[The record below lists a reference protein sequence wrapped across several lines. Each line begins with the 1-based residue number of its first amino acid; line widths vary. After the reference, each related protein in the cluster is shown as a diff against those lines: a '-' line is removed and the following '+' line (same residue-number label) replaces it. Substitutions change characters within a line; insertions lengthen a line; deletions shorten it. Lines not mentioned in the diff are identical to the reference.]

1 LGSGRLIEQ
10 PGAHGRRSVIANE
23 PQLRAGRTTA
33 VPHVELDEGTGF
45 EMTVATQGH
54 QHVARDVADALAVVR
69 AHGLRL
75 TRARRLVLEAL
86 FAVDRPVRAEEI
98 AAGPDGLL
106 PASDL
111 ASVYR
116 NLEALERIG
125 LVRHI
130 HFGHGAGLYELARA
144 QRYEYALCERC
155 RTVTAVA
162 AAELDPVRRL
172 LEQQLGI
179 EPHFTHFPIVG
190 LCRGCRRADD
200 DPAQERRNGHAH
212 P

>member
-1 LGSGRLIEQ
+1 
-10 PGAHGRRSVIANE
+10 
-23 PQLRAGRTTA
+23 
-33 VPHVELDEGTGF
+33 
-45 EMTVATQGH
+45 MTVATQGH
-54 QHVARDVADALAVVR
+54 QHVAHDVADALAVVR
-69 AHGLRL
+69 LHGLRL
-75 TRARRLVLEAL
+75 TRVRRLVLEAL

-98 AAGPDGLL
+98 AAGLDGLL

-162 AAELDPVRRL
+162 AVELDPVRRL

-190 LCRGCRRADD
+190 LCRRCRRAGDD
-200 DPAQERRNGHAH
+200 LAQERRNGHAH

>member
-1 LGSGRLIEQ
+1 
-10 PGAHGRRSVIANE
+10 
-23 PQLRAGRTTA
+23 LRAGRTTA

-75 TRARRLVLEAL
+75 TRARRLVVEAL

-125 LVRHI
+125 
-130 HFGHGAGLYELARA
+130 LARA

>member
-1 LGSGRLIEQ
+1 MNRNCGSGEQ
-10 PGAHGRRSVIANE
+10 QP
-23 PQLRAGRTTA
+23 L
-33 VPHVELDEGTGF
+33 PHAELDEGTGF

-75 TRARRLVLEAL
+75 TGARRLVLEAL

-98 AAGPDGLL
+98 AAGLDGAL

-125 LVRHI
+125 LVRHV

-144 QRYEYALCERC
+144 RRDEYALCERC
-155 RTVTAVA
+155 GTVTAVP

-172 LEQQLGI
+172 LEWQLGI
-179 EPHFTHFPIVG
+179 EPHFVHFPIVG
-190 LCRGCRRADD
+190 LCRRCRGADESTN
-200 DPAQERRNGHAH
+200 ERSVGHAH
-212 P
+212 S